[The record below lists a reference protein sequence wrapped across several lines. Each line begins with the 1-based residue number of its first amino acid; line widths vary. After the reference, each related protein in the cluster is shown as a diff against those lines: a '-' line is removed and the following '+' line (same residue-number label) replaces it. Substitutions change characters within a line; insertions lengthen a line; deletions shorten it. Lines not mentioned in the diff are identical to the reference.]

1 MAHEFNKPQVPEVR
15 KVPAKNAWLWTVQ
28 GFQLFRENP
37 AMLIILLLIYLAII
51 IPISLLPLVGSI
63 LSALIAPIF
72 SAGLMW
78 GCQALYKKQDLE
90 INHLF
95 DGFKHNVSQLIAIGG
110 FYMLSLLIIA
120 IFVVLSLDKPT
131 IELLMKGK
139 TVSPEQANAMLL
151 PILTAMLLLVP
162 VLMAYW
168 YAPVLA
174 SLHNL
179 NAIDA
184 MKLSFKACV
193 KNFIPFFL
201 YSLIFMVLVG
211 VALIPAG
218 LGLIV
223 VMPLLMTSLY
233 ISYIDIFNI
242 QPAVVSDQIL
252 SND

>member
-1 MAHEFNKPQVPEVR
+1 MAQESYAKLPEIRQVPV
-15 KVPAKNAWLWTVQ
+15 ANAWAWTVK
-28 GFQLFRENP
+28 GFELFRENP

-51 IPISLLPLVGSI
+51 VPISLLPFVGSI

-95 DGFKHNVSQLIAIGG
+95 EGFKRNPSQLVAIGG

-120 IFVVLSLDKPT
+120 IFVVLSLDKAT
-131 IELLMKGK
+131 IEVLMQGK
-139 TVSPEQANAMLL
+139 NVSPEQANAMLL
-151 PILTAMLLLVP
+151 PILIAMGLLVP

-174 SLHNL
+174 SLNNL
-179 NAIDA
+179 SAIDA
-184 MKLSFKACV
+184 MKLSFFACV
-193 KNFIPFFL
+193 KNFLPFLL
-201 YSLIFMVLVG
+201 YSLIFMVLLIA
-211 VALIPAG
+211 ALIPAG

-233 ISYIDIFNI
+233 VSYVDVFNI
-242 QPAVVSDQIL
+242 DVAATPDIT
-252 SND
+252 D

>member
-1 MAHEFNKPQVPEVR
+1 MANELNTPAIPEIR
-15 KVPAKNAWLWTVQ
+15 QVPAKNAWMWTVQ
-28 GFQLFRENP
+28 GFKLFRENP

-51 IPISLLPLVGSI
+51 IPISLLPVVGSI

-78 GCQALYKKQDLE
+78 GCQALYRKQDLE

-174 SLHNL
+174 SLHDL
-179 NAIDA
+179 KAVDA

-211 VALIPAG
+211 LALIPAG

-242 QPAVVSDQIL
+242 APVDVVSD
-252 SND
+252 

>member
-1 MAHEFNKPQVPEVR
+1 MAQESYAPKLPEIRQVP
-15 KVPAKNAWLWTVQ
+15 AANAWTWTVK
-28 GFQLFRENP
+28 GFELFRENP

-51 IPISLLPLVGSI
+51 VPISLLPFVGSI

-95 DGFKHNVSQLIAIGG
+95 EGFKRNPSQLVAIGG

-120 IFVVLSLDKPT
+120 IFVVLSLDKAT
-131 IELLMKGK
+131 IDVLMQGK
-139 TVSPEQANAMLL
+139 NVSPEQANAMML
-151 PILTAMLLLVP
+151 PILIAMGLLVP

-174 SLHNL
+174 SLNNL
-179 NAIDA
+179 SAIDA
-184 MKLSFKACV
+184 MKLSFFACV
-193 KNFIPFFL
+193 KNFLPFLL
-201 YSLIFMVLVG
+201 YSLIFMVLLIA
-211 VALIPAG
+211 ALIPAG
-218 LGLIV
+218 LGLII

-233 ISYIDIFNI
+233 VSYVDVFNI
-242 QPAVVSDQIL
+242 DVAATPDIT
-252 SND
+252 D

>member
-1 MAHEFNKPQVPEVR
+1 MSEQQLQALEIRQ
-15 KVPAKNAWLWTVQ
+15 VPAKNAWLWTVQ

-37 AMLIILLLIYLAII
+37 GMLIVLLLIYLAII
-51 IPISLLPLVGSI
+51 IPISLLPVVGSI

-95 DGFKHNVSQLIAIGG
+95 DGFKHNASQLVAIGG

-120 IFVVLSLDKPT
+120 IFVVMSLDKPT

-139 TVSPEQANAMLL
+139 NVSPEQANAMML

-201 YSLIFMVLVG
+201 YSLIFMGLLI

-223 VMPLLMTSLY
+223 VVPLLITSLY

-242 QPAVVSDQIL
+242 APNPAVIAD
-252 SND
+252 

>member
-1 MAHEFNKPQVPEVR
+1 MAQELDKPQVLEIR
-15 KVPAKNAWLWTVQ
+15 QVPAKNAWLWTVQ

-51 IPISLLPLVGSI
+51 IPISLLPVVGSV
-63 LSALIAPIF
+63 LSALIAPVF

-78 GCQALYKKQDLE
+78 GCQALYNKQDLE

-95 DGFKHNVSQLIAIGG
+95 DGFKHNAGQLVAIGG

-120 IFVVLSLDKPT
+120 IFVVMSLDKPT

-139 TVSPEQANAMLL
+139 PVSPEQANAMLL

-174 SLHNL
+174 SLNNL

-184 MKLSFKACV
+184 MKLSFKACA

-201 YSLIFMVLVG
+201 YSLIFMGLLMI
-211 VALIPAG
+211 ALIPAG

-223 VMPLLMTSLY
+223 VVPLLMTSLY
-233 ISYIDIFNI
+233 ISYIDIFNLV
-242 QPAVVSDQIL
+242 PNPVVTTD
-252 SND
+252 

>member
-1 MAHEFNKPQVPEVR
+1 MAEEINKPKLPEIRQVP
-15 KVPAKNAWLWTVQ
+15 ALNAWTWTVK
-28 GFQLFRENP
+28 GFELFRENP

-51 IPISLLPLVGSI
+51 IPISLLPVVGSV
-63 LSALIAPIF
+63 LSALVAPIF

-95 DGFKHNVSQLIAIGG
+95 EGFKHNTSQLIAIGG

-120 IFVVLSLDKPT
+120 IFVVMSLDKPT

-139 TVSPEQANAMLL
+139 NVSPEQANAMML
-151 PILTAMLLLVP
+151 PILMAMLLLVP

-168 YAPVLA
+168 FAPVLA
-174 SLHNL
+174 SLNNL
-179 NAIDA
+179 NALEA

-193 KNFIPFFL
+193 KNFLPFFL
-201 YSLIFMVLVG
+201 YSVIFMVLLII
-211 VALIPAG
+211 ALIPAG

-233 ISYIDIFNI
+233 ISYVDIFNI
-242 QPAVVSDQIL
+242 DVAETVNTEDELI
-252 SND
+252 